1 MITVLRLG
9 HRRGRDDRIS
19 THVGLVARA
28 FGADRIIFSG
38 ERDKNIL
45 ESLRDVVDRWGGP
58 FEVSYNESWKK
69 VIKDFSGVKLHL
81 TMYGLPYQDKITEIS
96 QEIEETDEDLL
107 LIVGAEK
114 VPKQVY
120 HLADYNLAV
129 TNQPHSEV
137 ASLGIVLHELFSGEE
152 LEKEFEDAEI
162 KVIPEKEEKNLR
174 ELE

>member
-28 FGADRIIFSG
+28 FGADKIIYSG
-38 ERDKNIL
+38 EKDKNIL